1 MKNLVGIIAA
11 DPNSINSE
19 IIAKVWKKRAE
30 FKNLNIFII
39 GNYIL
44 IKRQLEK
51 IKINLNLKKISKIQ
65 KKISKKNY

>member
-19 IIAKVWKKRAE
+19 IIAKVWKKKAE

-44 IKRQLEK
+44 IKKQQ
-51 IKINLNLKKISKIQ
+51 NSKTKFQ
-65 KKISKKNY
+65 KKIINLRCSFEI